1 VTRAFDIAVVGTGG
15 IAGIHAQA
23 VAGLGGRARIV
34 TAVDT
39 DPDRLATFCDKW
51 SVPRGYADL
60 ATMLEKERPDLVDL
74 ATPPALHAPQAQ
86 ACLARGLTVWCEKPP
101 ALSLAELDE
110 IAAAERAGGGRFA
123 TVFQQRFGSGAAT
136 LRGLVGAVSG
146 AGAPTTPAGSS
157 AGQRGG
163 SGGDGLGGAADPRF
177 GEPMTAVCH
186 TLWFRPD
193 DYFAV
198 PWRGSF
204 DVEGG
209 GPTMGHGIHQIDL
222 LLSILGDWRQ
232 VVAVATRRARATDTE
247 DLSAALV
254 TMESGAVVTVVNSL
268 ISPREVTYLRFD
280 FAHATV
286 ELEHLYGY
294 GDENWQVTAK
304 PGHEDDVKAAWAEGP
319 KGRSSGHGSQLA
331 AILDALAAGEPPPV
345 TLADT
350 RPTMELIAAI
360 YASAFTGAPVQRGEI
375 GPESPFYRRMDGG
388 GAPWEVRK

>member
-15 IAGIHAQA
+15 IAGFHAES
-23 VAGLGGRARIV
+23 VASLAGRARIV
-34 TAVDT
+34 AAVDT
-39 DPDRLATFCDKW
+39 DPDRLASFCAKW
-51 SVPRGYADL
+51 SVPRGYSDL
-60 ATMLEKERPDLVDL
+60 ASLLEQERPDLVDL
-74 ATPPALHAPQAQ
+74 ATPPALHAPQAR

-101 ALSLAELDE
+101 ALSLAELDG
-110 IAAAERAGGGRFA
+110 IAAAERDGGGRFA
-123 TVFQQRFGSGAAT
+123 TVFQQRFGSGAVT
-136 LRGLVGAVSG
+136 LRGL
-146 AGAPTTPAGSS
+146 S
-157 AGQRGG
+157 A
-163 SGGDGLGGAADPRF
+163 AADPRF

-186 TLWFRPD
+186 TLWYRPD

-204 DVEGG
+204 DAEGG

-222 LLSILGDWRQ
+222 LLSVLGDWRQ
-232 VVAVATRRARATDTE
+232 VVAVAARRARPTATE

-268 ISPREVTYLRFD
+268 LSPRETTYLRFD

-294 GDENWQVTAK
+294 GDEHWRITAA
-304 PGHEDDVKAAWAEGP
+304 PGHEADVKAAWADGP
-319 KGRSSGHGSQLA
+319 KGQRSGHGAQLA
-331 AILDALAAGEPPPV
+331 AILDALAAGVPPPV

-360 YASAFTGAPVQRGEI
+360 YASAFTGAPVSRGEI
-375 GPESPFYRRMDGG
+375 GPGSAFYHRMDGG
-388 GAPWEVRK
+388 GAPWEVGHG